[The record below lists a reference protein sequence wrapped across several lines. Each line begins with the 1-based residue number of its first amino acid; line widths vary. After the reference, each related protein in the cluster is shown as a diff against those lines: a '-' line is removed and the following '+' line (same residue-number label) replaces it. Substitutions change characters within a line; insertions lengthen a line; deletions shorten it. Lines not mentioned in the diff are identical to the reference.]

1 MMVSEVQIGV
11 RMSVELKR
19 LLEEA
24 AEKSGWSVSQQV
36 RFQLEH
42 AFGID
47 KKPYLPQVPSSDQPS
62 RRRQKDRAA

>member
-11 RMSVELKR
+11 RMSIELKR

-24 AEKSGWSVSQQV
+24 AAKSGWTLSQQV

-47 KKPYLPQVPSSDQPS
+47 KKPYLPQSPSLEQPS
-62 RRRQKDRAA
+62 RKRRRDA